1 MEFCD
6 AGLGEHVNRRATLE
20 SHSLSLFVYRMVS
33 KDMGVTVKTQS
44 LFGVLLLI
52 PLLVSSR
59 SADAQ
64 EPKEMPKPQAV
75 TGAPEDI
82 EAGKRLYQK
91 RCSYCHGDEGKGDG
105 PAADFFTPRPRDFT
119 SGLYKYRSTP
129 TGQMPRD
136 EDLLKT
142 ISRGL
147 PGTGMPNW
155 DDVLKDKERMQVI
168 QYIKTF
174 SRRFGRLTAPPTPI
188 AVGKQVS
195 ASKDSIAR
203 GKELYKSLECFK
215 CHGDEGRG
223 DGPSAP
229 DLKDDF
235 GFPVRARN
243 LTRKW
248 YFRGG
253 HEPED
258 IYLRFNT
265 GLAGTPMP
273 SFATSLDNEKSWD
286 LANYVVSLSPAK
298 KPELKFVVKA
308 KRIAA
313 DVPEDPQDP
322 RWDSMELFEFPLV
335 GQVTQDA
342 PRDFTAMLN
351 DMDVKAVYNDQ
362 EIAVMLVWDDPT
374 QSAPNPETGSFSDMV
389 AIQFP
394 NRIPTGAT
402 KPYFLMGDSE
412 NPVNLWK
419 WKSDTQRLFETNAW
433 GMDKEIEQK
442 ADSQNLKGKGVYH
455 QGQYRLVFK
464 RALRTADVQDDI
476 QFEIAKFIPIAF
488 NTWDGSAG
496 DTGKKRSVTAWYY
509 LFLEPPVSPT
519 VYVYPS
525 IFAVVAIGL
534 EWWIV
539 RKSRNLNWSRKKSD
553 AERSTS

>member
-1 MEFCD
+1 M
-6 AGLGEHVNRRATLE
+6 GMIVRTRYLLGALLL
-20 SHSLSLFVYRMVS
+20 LSL
-33 KDMGVTVKTQS
+33 
-44 LFGVLLLI
+44 LL
-52 PLLVSSR
+52 SSR
-59 SADAQ
+59 SSVAQ
-64 EPKEMPKPQAV
+64 EQKEAPKAQAV
-75 TGAPEDI
+75 TGSPEDI
-82 EAGKRLYQK
+82 EAGKALYQK
-91 RCSYCHGDEGKGDG
+91 RCSHCHGDEGKGDG
-105 PAADFFTPRPRDFT
+105 PAAEFFTPRPRDFT
-119 SGLYKYRSTP
+119 SGLYKYRTTA

-147 PGTGMPNW
+147 PGTGMPSW
-155 DDVLKDKERMQVI
+155 DDVLKEKERMQVI

-188 AVGKQVS
+188 AVGKKVS

-203 GKELYKSLECFK
+203 GKELYKTLECFK

-235 GFPVRARN
+235 GFPVQPRN

-286 LANYVVSLSPAK
+286 LANYVVSLSPAT
-298 KPELKFVVKA
+298 KPELKFVIKA
-308 KRIAA
+308 KRISGN
-313 DVPEDPQDP
+313 VPEDPEDP

-335 GQVTQDA
+335 GQVTQD
-342 PRDFTAMLN
+342 PRNFTAMVN
-351 DMDVKAVYNDQ
+351 DMDVKAVYNDN
-362 EIAVMLVWDDPT
+362 EIAIKLVWDDPT
-374 QSAPNPETGSFSDMV
+374 QSILNAETGSFADMV
-389 AIQFP
+389 AVQFP
-394 NRIPTGAT
+394 NRIPVGAT
-402 KPYFLMGDSE
+402 KPYFLTGDSE
-412 NPVNLWK
+412 NPVNLWE
-419 WKSDTQRLFETNAW
+419 WRSDRQKPTETNAW

-442 ADSQNLKGKGVYH
+442 ADSQNLRGKGAYH
-455 QGQYRLVFK
+455 QGQYRLVLK
-464 RALRTADVQDDI
+464 RVLRTADVQNDI
-476 QFEIAKFIPIAF
+476 QFETAKFIPIAF
-488 NTWDGSAG
+488 NTWDGSNAEA
-496 DTGKKRSVTAWYY
+496 GKKRSVTAWYDLY
-509 LFLEPPVSPT
+509 LEPPVSPT
-519 VYVYPS
+519 VYVYPT

-539 RKSRNLNWSRKKSD
+539 RKSRSFNQMQKKGD
-553 AERSTS
+553 AERRPS

>member
-1 MEFCD
+1 
-6 AGLGEHVNRRATLE
+6 
-20 SHSLSLFVYRMVS
+20 
-33 KDMGVTVKTQS
+33 MGVTVNTRS
-44 LFGVLLLI
+44 LLGVLLLI
-52 PLLVSSR
+52 TLLVSSK
-59 SADAQ
+59 SATAQ
-64 EPKEMPKPQAV
+64 EQKEAPKAQAV
-75 TGAPEDI
+75 IGTPEDI

-119 SGLYKYRSTP
+119 SSLYKYRSTP

-136 EDLLKT
+136 EDLLRT

-147 PGTGMPNW
+147 PGTGMPSW
-155 DDVLKDKERMQVI
+155 DDVLKEKERMQVI

-174 SRRFGRLTAPPTPI
+174 SRRFARLTAPPT
-188 AVGKQVS
+188 AVAIGKKVS
-195 ASKDSIAR
+195 PSKESIAR
-203 GKELYKSLECFK
+203 GQELYKTLECFK

-235 GFPVRARN
+235 GFPIRPRN

-286 LANYVVSLSPAK
+286 LANYVISLSPPI
-298 KPELKFVVKA
+298 KPELKFVIKA
-308 KRIAA
+308 KRISGE
-313 DVPEDPQDP
+313 VPEDPEDP
-322 RWDSMELFEFPLV
+322 RWDGMELFEFPMV

-342 PRDFTAMLN
+342 PRNFTTMLN
-351 DMDVKAVYNDQ
+351 EMDVKAVYNDK
-362 EIAVMLVWDDPT
+362 EIAIKLVWDDPT
-374 QSAPNPETGSFSDMV
+374 QSVPNPETESFADAV

-394 NRIPTGAT
+394 NRIPAGAT

-419 WKSDTQRLFETNAW
+419 WKSDTQRPTEANAW

-455 QGQYRLVFK
+455 QGQYRLVLK
-464 RALRTADVQDDI
+464 RSLRTPDTQNDL
-476 QFEIAKFIPIAF
+476 QFETEKFIQIAF

-496 DTGKKRSVTAWYY
+496 ETGKKRSVSAWYY

-539 RKSRNLNWSRKKSD
+539 RKSRSLSRAQKKSGT
-553 AERSTS
+553 ERHPS